1 MLSFRFNAARL
12 VLALA
17 CTWAPA
23 FAAAAII
30 LVPPGTNT
38 LQNAATNAAS
48 GDVLELVDGTYA
60 GVVNVAGKNLTIRAR
75 AGTTPLVPNDVQV
88 STAHR
93 LVLQG
98 LSFSQDVQVS
108 TDNASATLVVLQS
121 TFKDAVIQCN
131 GQKCIAIGNRFD
143 PQSVLS
149 STLHINVIG
158 GANTAESVF
167 AGNEMQSRA
176 YSSSI
181 GGADRSYWL
190 FNAGSTH
197 IIGNRFR
204 LDAVG
209 YNYQNTE
216 NSQFRIERGVVN
228 LLGNRFEMFLD
239 TPYSAN
245 GVYTP
250 SMVSVGNATVLIRN
264 NTFSLESVSG
274 ISQNTTGYR
283 VSVLR
288 AINVTATGGEVSIQN
303 NVFDYR
309 NLGFGAS
316 LNPAQGAVFVQRHVR
331 ALEGNTFLGIGN
343 GAVEVAAG
351 AFATVSNNL
360 CHQVG
365 SACPGTGAI
374 TANPLF
380 VNAAAGDYHLQ
391 AGSPAINAGPVSPYL
406 VDIDGSRNDIGVH
419 GGSFDLDQFDVQ
431 RGPGLL
437 PFVYPLFE
445 ANKAID
451 GNGRLQ
457 IRLIGVARNQ

>member
-1 MLSFRFNAARL
+1 MPSFRFNAARL

-23 FAAAAII
+23 FAAAAVIQV
-30 LVPPGTNT
+30 LPGTNA
-38 LQNAATNAAS
+38 LQNAATNATS

-60 GVVNVAGKNLTIRAR
+60 GAVDIAGKHLTIRAR
-75 AGTTPLVPNDVQV
+75 AGTTPLVPDDVQL

-98 LSFSQDVQVS
+98 LSFSQGVQVS
-108 TDNASATLVVLQS
+108 TGNAGATLVVLQS

-131 GQKCIAIGNRFD
+131 GQKCIAVGNRFD
-143 PQSVLS
+143 PQSYVSVS
-149 STLHINVIG
+149 SQINSIG
-158 GANTAESVF
+158 GTNTAESVF

-176 YSSSI
+176 YPLHNGGSSL
-181 GGADRSYWL
+181 AYWN
-190 FNAGSTH
+190 FNGGSTH

-204 LDAVG
+204 LDAIG
-209 YNYQNTE
+209 TAHQNAG
-216 NSQFRIERGVVN
+216 NSHFRIERGVVN

-239 TPYSAN
+239 TPHSAN
-245 GVYTP
+245 DVYTP
-250 SMVSVGNATVLIRN
+250 GMVRVGNATVVIRN
-264 NTFSLESVSG
+264 NAFTLESVSG
-274 ISQNTTGYR
+274 ISQGTIGYR

-288 AINVTATGGEVSIQN
+288 AIHVVDTGGEVSIQN

-309 NLGFGAS
+309 NVDFGAS
-316 LNPAQGAVFVQRHVR
+316 LNPAQGAVFVERHVQ
-331 ALEGNTFLGIGN
+331 AIEGNTFLGIGN

-351 AFATVSNNL
+351 AFATISNNL

-365 SACPGTGAI
+365 SACPGTSAI

-391 AGSPAINAGPVSPYL
+391 AGSPAIDAGPVSPYL